1 MLTVISIFV
10 VYITLI
16 NSVILLAFF
25 FKKRFNEKIG
35 ESSLEKAS
43 VIIAFRNEK
52 ENLPEL
58 IHSLKSQSLSPDN
71 FEVIFVDDYSTDGS
85 FEYLKSLID
94 EQTNFKVIK
103 NKYEQGKKFALKT
116 GIDEA
121 RFDILIFT
129 DADCIPDSN
138 WLKSIVKAFDKET
151 DIVYG
156 YSPFLY
162 EKNFM
167 NKICQYENLFTSV
180 LMTAFHNVEFPYMSF
195 GRNFAYRKSLF
206 LQLGGYKQIEHSLSG
221 DDDLFFQLA
230 IKNGARAKLID
241 DKDSIVYSKCKKTLR
256 QFIRQK
262 SRHISASK
270 FYSIELKSVLGLI
283 YSANI
288 LLSLFIFPAFLF
300 RDLFL
305 ITFIILNW
313 FIKSIEIFI
322 LTKKLHVNFPLIK
335 IPLVDPL
342 YFLSL
347 IIIGIRSRFKI
358 VRWK

>member
-1 MLTVISIFV
+1 MLTIISIVV

-16 NSVILLAFF
+16 NSVILLALFY
-25 FKKRFNEKIG
+25 KKKFNDKIEEK
-35 ESSLEKAS
+35 SLEKAS
-43 VIIAFRNEK
+43 VIIAFKNEK

-58 IHSLKSQSLSPDN
+58 IQTLKSQSLSPDS
-71 FEVIFVDDYSTDGS
+71 FEVIFVDDFSTDNS
-85 FEYLKSLID
+85 FELLKSLID

-116 GIDEA
+116 GIEEA
-121 RFDILIFT
+121 KFNILVFT
-129 DADCIPDSN
+129 DADCIPKSN
-138 WLKSIVKAFDKET
+138 WLKSIIKAFDKET

-156 YSPFLY
+156 YSPFIY
-162 EKNFM
+162 EKNSI
-167 NKICQYENLFTSV
+167 NKICRYENLFTSV
-180 LMTAFHNVEFPYMSF
+180 LMTASHNVEFPYMSF
-195 GRNFAYRKSLF
+195 GRNFAYRKSLYS
-206 LQLGGYKQIEHSLSG
+206 QLGGYKQIEHSLSG

-230 IKNGARAKLID
+230 IKNGARARLVD
-241 DKDSIVYSKCKKTLR
+241 DKDSIVLTKCKNTFR
-256 QFIRQK
+256 QFIQQK

-270 FYSIELKSVLGLI
+270 FYPIELKYTLGAI

-305 ITFIILNW
+305 MTFIFLNW
-313 FIKSIEIFI
+313 FIKSIEILK
-322 LTKKLHVNFPLIK
+322 LTKKLEINFPLIK
-335 IPLVDPL
+335 IPLVDQL

-358 VRWK
+358 VHWK